1 MSNWQKCIR
10 CKEPFMLHPETDA
23 ALQRSGH
30 TFHCPWGHPQV
41 YAQGPTEAE
50 KLRQQLAEAEKRVQT
65 AKQNEAYYEDRLR
78 AETTQREYAQN
89 QARAYKGVATRVKN
103 RVGKGV
109 CPCCNR
115 TFANL
120 HRHMAGQ
127 HPTFAADDLP
137 NHGSLQ

>member
-1 MSNWQKCIR
+1 MSDFVEMKCGVCAIR
-10 CKEPFMLHPETDA
+10 FCMTREFYSIAK
-23 ALQRSGH
+23 SGAGRITWFCTNGH
-30 TFHCPWGHPQV
+30 ERTFTV
-41 YAQGPTEAE
+41 GPTTEE
-50 KLRQQLAEAEKRVQT
+50 TLRKERDTLKQQLAYKD
-65 AKQNEAYYEDRLR
+65 DRIR

-127 HPTFAADDLP
+127 HPTFATDDIP
-137 NHGSLQ
+137 NHGAIN